1 MIVAQEVIEQNSFA
15 CPSPAR
21 YMAGQS
27 PDPALIWGEWVMLR
41 ICLLLAGL
49 VLCAGC
55 ATEGRKSPF
64 DEALKDLRG
73 DNMQMRSNF
82 AGMTASDYENPKA
95 KIRD

>member
-1 MIVAQEVIEQNSFA
+1 
-15 CPSPAR
+15 
-21 YMAGQS
+21 
-27 PDPALIWGEWVMLR
+27 MLR
-41 ICLLLAGL
+41 ICLLLSGL

-82 AGMTASDYENPKA
+82 AGMTASDYDNPKA
-95 KIRD
+95 KSRD